1 MNSKLVSSKN
11 ITNILAK
18 KKLKVVLCSG
28 VFDLLHLGHIYHFKE
43 AKSHGD
49 ILVVSLTSD
58 KYVKKGPGRPIF
70 KFEQRVEAISALE
83 DVDYVIE
90 SNEANTVKNINL
102 IKPSVYFKGPDY
114 KLYKED
120 VTGNIRRESDCV
132 KKNGGKIVFSKS
144 QTFSSSNLINSYF
157 NFYTKEQNAFIKKI
171 KHKYSFRDIKSNIDN
186 LKKLNVLVFGE
197 TIIDE
202 YLFCEA
208 LGKSGKEPV
217 LVYNEKNSD
226 LYLGGAAAVAN
237 NIIDFSNNV
246 TLLSYIGEKK
256 SSLDNFIFKNLNKK
270 IKFKYIRKKNS
281 VTIKK
286 KRYVDEVNQRKVF
299 GIYDLQDSPISESNE
314 LELMKFLK
322 KQINKFD
329 LVVILD
335 YGHGLINNKVAKF
348 ISKKAK
354 FLFLNT
360 QLNASNYS
368 TQRIDKFVNSDCI
381 IINESELRNFIKE
394 TNAKLKNIVNSLI
407 ELSKTKKVIVTAGKN
422 GAFVF
427 NKNDK
432 DINCPAFASKVIDKI
447 GSGDSMLSLVSLAI
461 ASGLDDD
468 LSLLIG
474 SLAAAQSVET
484 IGNSKNI
491 KKSDILKSLNY
502 MLK

>member
-186 LKKLNVLVFGE
+186 LKKLNVLVLGE

-286 KRYVDEVNQRKVF
+286 K
-299 GIYDLQDSPISESNE
+299 
-314 LELMKFLK
+314 
-322 KQINKFD
+322 
-329 LVVILD
+329 
-335 YGHGLINNKVAKF
+335 
-348 ISKKAK
+348 
-354 FLFLNT
+354 
-360 QLNASNYS
+360 
-368 TQRIDKFVNSDCI
+368 
-381 IINESELRNFIKE
+381 
-394 TNAKLKNIVNSLI
+394 
-407 ELSKTKKVIVTAGKN
+407 
-422 GAFVF
+422 
-427 NKNDK
+427 
-432 DINCPAFASKVIDKI
+432 KI
-447 GSGDSMLSLVSLAI
+447 CR
-461 ASGLDDD
+461 
-468 LSLLIG
+468 
-474 SLAAAQSVET
+474 
-484 IGNSKNI
+484 
-491 KKSDILKSLNY
+491 
-502 MLK
+502 